1 VSTAPD
7 GSEHGYDAAGDDP
20 GDSTIEAGDLLDDP
34 RTDAEALC
42 LCSLLWAGATVART
56 ITDALTPNDFE
67 RPVYGE
73 LFTVIAAQIEARKPH
88 DPASIAAALTQ
99 AGKTGTHRG
108 TQLARALSDTTMAGS
123 PPEAAGHYAITVV
136 AAAYRRSF
144 HAAAAS
150 MTQAAAELAQTQLF
164 EHLVSIGRGQRA
176 ATVRLDRITTAL
188 R

>member
-1 VSTAPD
+1 VSRAPE
-7 GSEHGYDAAGDDP
+7 GSEHGYDVAGDDP

-42 LCSLLWAGATVART
+42 LCSLLWSSSGVART

-99 AGKTGTHRG
+99 AGKPGTHRG

-150 MTQAAAELAQTQLF
+150 MTQAAAELAQDMLF

>member
-1 VSTAPD
+1 VSTAPEGPD
-7 GSEHGYDAAGDDP
+7 HGYDVAGDDP
-20 GDSTIEAGDLLDDP
+20 GCDTVEAGDLLDDP

-42 LCSLLWAGATVART
+42 LCSLLWSSSGVART
-56 ITDALTPNDFE
+56 ITDALTPDDFE

-99 AGKTGTHRG
+99 AGKTGGHRG

-144 HAAAAS
+144 HTAAAS
-150 MTQAAAELAQTQLF
+150 LTAAAQQLPQAQLF
-164 EHLVSIGRGQRA
+164 EHLVSIGRGQRT
-176 ATVRLDRITTAL
+176 ATARLDRITTAL

>member
-1 VSTAPD
+1 MSTAPD
-7 GSEHGYDAAGDDP
+7 GPDHGYDVTGDDP
-20 GDSTIEAGDLLDDP
+20 ECDTIEAGDLLDDP

-42 LCSLLWAGATVART
+42 LCSLLWASSGVATT
-56 ITDALTPNDFE
+56 ITDALAAADFE

-73 LFTVIAAQIEARKPH
+73 LFTVIVTQVQAGKPH

-123 PPEAAGHYAITVV
+123 PPEAAGHYAITVA
-136 AAAYRRSF
+136 AAAYRRGF

-150 MTQAAAELAQTQLF
+150 MTQAAAELAQDMLMG
-164 EHLVSIGRGQRA
+164 HLVSIGRGQRA